1 MEVISFILHA
11 KIRSKSKVREAL
23 TQKFEKEY
31 NLRFYETRAP
41 RDAEGLAVTALA
53 EGCDFLVAVGGDGT
67 LNEVVNGFLGSGGR
81 DKHTTKLAVLP
92 FGTGND
98 FARGIGMGRSVDQLY
113 HIISKNQPI
122 LIDAGSLTFT
132 REDGSGYL
140 RYFDNISDLGIG
152 AQVVAHVNGVHLR
165 KKILG
170 GTLTFFISV
179 LFTFLTYRHKKIRVV
194 WDGGESFEGPVLG
207 LVVANGKYFGSGF
220 GIAPDAR
227 LDDGKLEL
235 VILAKV
241 SIMDYIRNFSRLRNA
256 QRVIHPE
263 VNYSQATHIT
273 VMPNGHKVVIEAD
286 GEIEGHAPLE
296 FRCLPSALPFL
307 IPGSAD

>member
-11 KIRSKSKVREAL
+11 KIRGKNKVKEAL
-23 TQKFEKEY
+23 TQKFEKDY

-41 RDAEGLAVTALA
+41 RDAEGLAVTAL
-53 EGCDFLVAVGGDGT
+53 ESGCDYLVAVGGDGT

-81 DKHTTKLAVLP
+81 DRFKTRLAVLP

-98 FARGIGMGRSVDQLY
+98 FARGIGMDRSVEMLDR
-113 HIISKNQPI
+113 IIRQDRVVM
-122 LIDAGSLTFT
+122 IDAGSLSFT
-132 REDGSGYL
+132 REDGTGYL

-165 KKILG
+165 KKVLG

-179 LFTFLTYRHKKIRVV
+179 LFTFLTYRHKKIRVA
-194 WDGGESFEGPVLG
+194 WDGGEKFEGPVLG

-220 GIAPDAR
+220 GIAPEAR

-241 SIMDYIRNFSRLRNA
+241 SILDYIRNFNRLRKA
-256 QRVIHPE
+256 QPVIHPE
-263 VNYSQATHIT
+263 VHYFKANRIT
-273 VMPNGHKVVIEAD
+273 VEPDGHKVVIEAD

-296 FRCLPSALPFL
+296 FSCLPSALPFL
-307 IPGSAD
+307 LPGVN